1 MTPLQTLS
9 VSGGGGISIQR
20 TGPAPIQC
28 ARGSLGDNK
37 LSHPVFLCGDSRCLV
52 GFLREE
58 HLFPKAEG
66 RRSRI
71 ISSSIN
77 PTF

>member
-9 VSGGGGISIQR
+9 VSGGSGISIQR
-20 TGPAPIQC
+20 TSSVPIQC

-52 GFLREE
+52 GFPREE
-58 HLFPKAEG
+58 HLFPKEEG
-66 RRSRI
+66 RRLRI